1 MKTSAN
7 AVQRSS
13 NASIEDVLLI
23 LLRILMFS
31 IADSG

>member
-7 AVQRSS
+7 AIQRSS

-23 LLRILMFS
+23 LRLLELQVDIEK
-31 IADSG
+31 

>member
-7 AVQRSS
+7 TVQRSS

-23 LLRILMFS
+23 LRLLELQVDIEK
-31 IADSG
+31 

>member
-23 LLRILMFS
+23 LRLLELQVDIEK
-31 IADSG
+31 

>member
-7 AVQRSS
+7 AVQRSP

-23 LLRILMFS
+23 LRLLELQVDIEK
-31 IADSG
+31 